1 VVGINEDVGIEDGR
15 EEVVG
20 GEEEVGMEEGKEEGA
35 ADKVGN

>member
-1 VVGINEDVGIEDGR
+1 MDGLDENVGIREGR

-20 GEEEVGMEEGKEEGA
+20 GEEEVGMEEGREEGA